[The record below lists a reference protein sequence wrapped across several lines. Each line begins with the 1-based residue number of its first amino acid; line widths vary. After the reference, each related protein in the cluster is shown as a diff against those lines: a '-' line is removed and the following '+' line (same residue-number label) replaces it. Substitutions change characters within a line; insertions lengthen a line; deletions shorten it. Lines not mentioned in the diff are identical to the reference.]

1 MVKNSFN
8 YNIKAKV
15 DKVINYD
22 QVSCYNYIDMF
33 FSIILINIK

>member
-8 YNIKAKV
+8 YNTKAKV
-15 DKVINYD
+15 GKVINYD
-22 QVSCYNYIDMF
+22 QVSYYNYIDMF